1 MSKTFKVGM
10 LAGLAA
16 LAYGGSALANIDPTK
31 LGPTTGDIFLN
42 VVDTTNST
50 SFLFDTGI
58 SQALFN
64 GSASGTPLNF
74 STDANWATFYTA
86 HATDSFLFS
95 VVSSTVGSGRGATGT
110 VFFTGTTA
118 PTATVGANI
127 GQATAIVT
135 GFIGTTTTGA
145 ASITSSTT
153 NSVLLP
159 SGNYWGDPLR
169 EGAFSTNLFAL
180 ANAVSAAPG
189 TALAFYSETS
199 SALTDTVAAAT
210 LATFA
215 GKWNLNLS
223 TGTLSYSAVP
233 LPAPLVLLLSGL
245 GLMGLVAR
253 RGKGGASG
261 YAFGAAA

>member
-58 SQALFN
+58 SQASFN
-64 GSASGTPLNF
+64 GSASGTPLSF
-74 STDANWATFYTA
+74 ADANWTAFYST
-86 HATDSFLFS
+86 HTSDSFLFS
-95 VVSSTVGSGRGATGT
+95 VVSSTNTGGRSATGT
-110 VFFTGTTA
+110 VFFTGTSA
-118 PTATVGANI
+118 PSGVTGSNI
-127 GQATAIVT
+127 GQATAVVT
-135 GFIGTTTTGA
+135 GFIGSTATGA
-145 ASITSSTT
+145 GSIASSTL

-159 SGNYWGDPLR
+159 TGNYWGDPLR
-169 EGAFSTNLFAL
+169 EGVFSTNLTT
-180 ANAVSAAPG
+180 STSGAP
-189 TALAFYSETS
+189 TAALAFYSATS
-199 SALTDTVAAAT
+199 SALTDTIALAT

-215 GKWNLNLS
+215 GTWNINLG

-253 RGKGGASG
+253 RGKSGANA
-261 YAFGAAA
+261 YAFGTAA